1 MHPTERFFQDAAEGY
16 EYRIVTTREKKPC
29 SQLLDIEMPKKK
41 DLRTAETCINQIPH
55 LKCTY

>member
-16 EYRIVTTREKKPC
+16 EYRIVRTREKKPC

-41 DLRTAETCINQIPH
+41 GPQNSRNMYKSNPSP
-55 LKCTY
+55 